1 MSEHTGGPW
10 QLRGFNIYDNNKRLV
25 ANAGGEYKM
34 DVDRAN
40 AKLIA
45 AAPDLLRA
53 CAAMELAINKA
64 VSGIRQ
70 YSIDE
75 MMELMQQAQAA
86 IQKAREG

>member
-1 MSEHTGGPW
+1 MSEHTPGPW

-53 CAAMELAINKA
+53 CEAMLAQIGRPGMAEARQKA
-64 VSGIRQ
+64 L
-70 YSIDE
+70 D
-75 MMELMQQAQAA
+75 A
-86 IQKAREG
+86 IQKAKGEEDEQ